1 MTTTT
6 TRTGGYGARG
16 NDYSYVT
23 PLIGTPLGKK
33 IPLSNC
39 QSTRNNWEQ
48 YGTNPPKELEIH
60 VQNLKK
66 LYQDGGCGKD
76 VLLEK
81 CKYLE
86 DYIQNLRDDNE
97 KNAYL
102 DGESWIIE
110 SNLKTIAEKEAELKE
125 LDCAKKLEEYK
136 QIAVK
141 STIDKYTTIDEERI
155 GAESKYQANVRIFI
169 GASVLVLALTIIL
182 VNRK

>member
-1 MTTTT
+1 MTTT
-6 TRTGGYGARG
+6 TRTGGLGARG
-16 NDYSYVT
+16 NDYNTYVT
-23 PLIGTPLGKK
+23 TIIGTPLHKE

-39 QSTRNNWEQ
+39 QSTRDRWEQ
-48 YGTNPPKELEIH
+48 YGTNPPKNLETY
-60 VQNLKK
+60 VQTIKK

-102 DGESWIIE
+102 DGKSWIIE
-110 SNLKTIAEKEAELKE
+110 SNLKTIAEKEDELKK

-136 QIAVK
+136 QVAVK

-155 GAESKYQANVRIFI
+155 QAESKYQENLRIFM

>member
-6 TRTGGYGARG
+6 RRG
-16 NDYSYVT
+16 NDYNTYVT
-23 PLIGTPLGKK
+23 TIIGTPLHKE

-39 QSTRNNWEQ
+39 QSTRDRWEK
-48 YGTNPPKELEIH
+48 YGTNPPKNLETY
-60 VQNLKK
+60 VQTIKK
-66 LYQDGGCGKD
+66 SYQDGGCGKD

-102 DGESWIIE
+102 DGKSWIIE
-110 SNLKTIAEKEAELKE
+110 SNLKTIAEKEEELKK

-136 QIAVK
+136 QVAVK
-141 STIDKYTTIDEERI
+141 STIDKYSSLDEERI
-155 GAESKYQANVRIFI
+155 QAEIKYQENLRIFM